1 MRYISIS
8 KESTWSRTLT
18 VTALVAIF
26 SVVVLGLSFISADQ
40 ASAARGSGGGGSGPG
55 GSWNTANGHGWKRFS
70 KTSGGPSN
78 GFYNGTRWSDVLSIC
93 SQYNSNYVWVHIV
106 RHPNGSNEMGF
117 NYWSASYNKNRPADG
132 SGPYL
137 FDGGGWE
144 YPPRTYGHGAIPF
157 VTQVYNQYRVEH
169 TSWADEVAWSSDD
182 VGWFCDGR
190 KIPPWNISPVSRV
203 KNVGTPSNPSTLGTD
218 SGWSAS
224 TTAIPG
230 ETLNYKHTL
239 TVTGANM
246 PSNMA
251 IAVVR
256 GTPSSATAAT
266 VGDRSF
272 YNNPA
277 FYPNPPLF
285 ASDYTALTYVTNIR
299 GNNGSVIANFGN
311 YSGSLNGSPQQR
323 AKTIYT
329 VKQGDVGHDLCQ
341 RIDYGAPASHTNS
354 GYARSN
360 AACATVPYSYTLVP
374 QAPTVPSVVEVGQ
387 TTDSI
392 QSTVNH
398 TGPTKSRGTD
408 IRYVRVINPGSTAAP
423 GSRAVTLTA
432 ANACSAYGSTVGAL
446 SCGIVSP
453 VAGGNNRVFN
463 HPSND
468 SGGRIT
474 TTLSQDVD
482 PAQPYVVHGDLNPG
496 DRVCWGLAISGH
508 NTATGASKNGTR
520 FSALNCSIVG
530 KKPKVQI
537 HGGNLM
543 VGRGVP
549 GSAAYLPYQSSA
561 GIDTSTTTIGP
572 RTYGS
577 WTEYG
582 VFAPARIRGM
592 ASASGFSGAA
602 GGASSDQV
610 DWSNFTFNRVTPA
623 GSTNSPYG
631 YFTNYTL
638 PRTMPD
644 VAAAFRP
651 TASTPTITSPATPR
665 GLAGSNSP
673 RAGRVVTVPTGT
685 TALTIDGNASS
696 QLLRGQWA
704 VLYAPNTDITITQN
718 ITNEDGSGAPFGSVE
733 DIPQLVIIAQNITIH
748 NTVTN
753 VDAWLIA
760 TNAISTCQQQA
771 SGTGTARWLS
781 TGNNYA
787 STASGADARL
797 RVNLCNT
804 QLTVNGPVMTGKLYL
819 RRTAGADSAASAHL
833 PAEVFNLRPDAYL
846 WLNYRLNGTQT
857 APVYQTTSMKEVPPR
872 Y

>member
-40 ASAARGSGGGGSGPG
+40 ASAARGSGGSGSGPG

-117 NYWSASYNKNRPADG
+117 NYWSAPYNKNRPADG

-169 TSWADEVAWSSDD
+169 TSWADEVAWSSND

-190 KIPPWNISPVSRV
+190 KIPPWTTRAESYIKKSTSGTLNTASGFTQPSSAISATPGEYVYWAHDIRAQNGNIPVRV
-203 KNVGTPSNPSTLGTD
+203 YYTIRGTGFPSTFGHSSWRHLNDGTLFHSSVAPTIANNSLFVRFGHIPNYDTRYTRYQVVQGNVGTN
-218 SGWSAS
+218 
-224 TTAIPG
+224 
-230 ETLNYKHTL
+230 
-239 TVTGANM
+239 
-246 PSNMA
+246 
-251 IAVVR
+251 
-256 GTPSSATAAT
+256 
-266 VGDRSF
+266 
-272 YNNPA
+272 
-277 FYPNPPLF
+277 
-285 ASDYTALTYVTNIR
+285 
-299 GNNGSVIANFGN
+299 
-311 YSGSLNGSPQQR
+311 
-323 AKTIYT
+323 
-329 VKQGDVGHDLCQ
+329 LCQ
-341 RIDYGAPASHTNS
+341 RIERQPTAG
-354 GYARSN
+354 SN
-360 AACATVPYSYTLVP
+360 GSATATAYRCATVPYSYTLAP
-374 QAPTVPSVVEVGQ
+374 QAPNVPAVVEAGQ
-387 TTDSI
+387 TVNSV
-392 QSTVNH
+392 QGTVNH

-408 IRYVRVINPGSTAAP
+408 IRYVRVVNPSSTAAP
-423 GSRAVTLTA
+423 GSRAVTLTT
-432 ANACSAYGSTVGAL
+432 ANACSAYGAPVGAAT
-446 SCGIVSP
+446 CAVVSP

-463 HPSND
+463 HPSGD

-474 TTLSQDVD
+474 GTLSQDVD
-482 PAQPYVVHGDLNPG
+482 PAQPYVVSGSLNPG
-496 DRVCWGLAISGH
+496 DEVCWGLAISGH
-508 NTATGASKNGTR
+508 NTSTGASKNGTR

-530 KKPKVQI
+530 KKPKAQV

-549 GSAAYLPYQSSA
+549 GSATYASHRA
-561 GIDTSTTTIGP
+561 GAVVDTSTTTIGS
-572 RTYGS
+572 RTFGS

-582 VFAPARIRGM
+582 VFAPARITGM
-592 ASASGFSGAA
+592 ASASGFSGTT
-602 GGASSDQV
+602 GSSFSNQA

-631 YFTNYTL
+631 YFNYAL

-644 VAAAFRP
+644 IAAAFQP
-651 TASTPTITSPATPR
+651 SATTPTVAGTTTPR
-665 GLAGSNSP
+665 GLAGGSSP
-673 RAGRVVTVPTGT
+673 RTGRIVTVSPGT
-685 TALTIDGNASS
+685 IALTIGGTASS
-696 QLLRGQWA
+696 QLLRGQWS
-704 VLYAPNTDITITQN
+704 VLYAPDTDITITQN
-718 ITNEDGSGAPFGSVE
+718 ITNASGSPTPFTSVE
-733 DIPQLVIIAQNITIH
+733 DIPQLVIIARNITIN

-753 VDAWLIA
+753 VDAWLVA

-771 SGTGTARWLS
+771 SGTGTAHWLS

-787 STASGADARL
+787 NANARL
-797 RVNLCNT
+797 RVGICDT
-804 QLTVNGPVMTGKLYL
+804 RLTVNGPVMTGKLYL
-819 RRTAGADSAASAHL
+819 RRTAGSDTTASAHL
-833 PAEVFNLRPDAYL
+833 PAEIFNLRPDAYL
-846 WLNYRLNGTQT
+846 WLNHRLNGVQST
-857 APVYQTTSMKEVPPR
+857 PVYQTTSMKEVPPR